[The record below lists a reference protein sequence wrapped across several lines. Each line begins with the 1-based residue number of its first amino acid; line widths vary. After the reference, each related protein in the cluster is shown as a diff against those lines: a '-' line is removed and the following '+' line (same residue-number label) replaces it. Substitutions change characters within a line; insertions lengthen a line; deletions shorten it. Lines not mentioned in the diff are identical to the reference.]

1 MVTTSEAIEGAQ
13 KIAELANKA
22 LATEYEKEQ
31 ERITR
36 FYVLA
41 GDFIPDKASNYM
53 IDNGFFRQSTSTK
66 HHSCHAGG
74 LADHSHEVTK
84 YLLEYTEKMGLKWQN
99 PRSPY
104 VIGYLHDICK
114 IDMYNKV
121 VNEGMTSYEYNKQQL
136 LTGHGNKSA
145 ILAAMLIPDLTDE
158 EMYCIRWHMGAFDEK
173 SNWNAYGRAV
183 ELYPNVLY
191 THMADMAATR
201 IKGI

>member
-1 MVTTSEAIEGAQ
+1 
-13 KIAELANKA
+13 
-22 LATEYEKEQ
+22 
-31 ERITR
+31 
-36 FYVLA
+36 
-41 GDFIPDKASNYM
+41 
-53 IDNGFFRQSTSTK
+53 
-66 HHSCHAGG
+66 
-74 LADHSHEVTK
+74 
-84 YLLEYTEKMGLKWQN
+84 LLEYTEKMGLKWQN

-114 IDMYNKV
+114 IDMYSKV
-121 VNEGMTSYEYNKQQL
+121 ANEGMTSYEYNKQQL
-136 LTGHGNKSA
+136 LTGHGDKSA